1 MQLVW
6 FKKDL
11 RTIDHRP
18 LFEAAK
24 CGPCLCLYIYE
35 PDIIGSDEFDT
46 SHLEFINQSL
56 EDLDNSLQAIGGKL
70 IRRVG
75 EATEVLSQIY
85 QLQGVSR
92 IWSHEETGNGI
103 TYARDVRVK
112 QWAESQNIPW
122 TEYRQNGVVRCLS
135 QRDGWS
141 RQRNQF
147 MAREIVP
154 APTRVQTVDEVS
166 VGRLYEA
173 NDFGLRLSDK
183 KQLITNVDGII
194 RKKCRVQ

>member
-35 PDIIGSDEFDT
+35 PDIIGSDEFDA

-56 EDLDNSLQAIGGKL
+56 EDLENSLQAIGGKL

-75 EATEVLSQIY
+75 EATEVLSQIH
-85 QLQGVSR
+85 QLQRVSR

-103 TYARDVRVK
+103 TYARDLRVK

-147 MAREIVP
+147 MAQEIVP
-154 APTRVQTVDEVS
+154 APARMHTVDELS
-166 VGRLYEA
+166 VGRLHEA
-173 NDFGLRLSDK
+173 IDFGLRQSDK
-183 KQLITNVDGII
+183 KQLIRG
-194 RKKCRVQ
+194 

>member
-35 PDIIGSDEFDT
+35 PDIIGSDEFDA

-75 EATEVLSQIY
+75 EATEVLSQI
-85 QLQGVSR
+85 
-92 IWSHEETGNGI
+92 H
-103 TYARDVRVK
+103 
-112 QWAESQNIPW
+112 
-122 TEYRQNGVVRCLS
+122 
-135 QRDGWS
+135 
-141 RQRNQF
+141 
-147 MAREIVP
+147 
-154 APTRVQTVDEVS
+154 
-166 VGRLYEA
+166 
-173 NDFGLRLSDK
+173 
-183 KQLITNVDGII
+183 
-194 RKKCRVQ
+194 